1 MLEADLACYRA
12 EQRGLADAVEI
23 DPCSRPISPAIA
35 RNNVVLPMPLRP
47 TSPTRAPS
55 GMRADASSSSSRPA
69 TRIEILS
76 STSMRALLTGARRL
90 ATAIA
95 RRARRGDPRP
105 SAKTGVPFMC
115 VPGCREAVY
124 RAMSRRGFFRHAT
137 TAAFAATAIAPAYAQ
152 RSFTSVIDLTHT
164 LSPGFPTF
172 FGTPGITIE
181 QRYTLKKDGA
191 NVNWWH
197 VPEHAGTHLDAP
209 FHYSDAGAA
218 VEAIPAEQLIVPFA
232 VVDVSAKAARNP
244 DYAAS
249 RDDLAEWE
257 GKNGRLPDGCCVA
270 MHSGWAQHASN
281 AEVYRQGRCR

>member
-1 MLEADLACYRA
+1 MQGSRLPRDVAPRILPPRDDGSVCRDCDRA
-12 EQRGLADAVEI
+12 GLRAAQLHI
-23 DPCSRPISPAIA
+23 RHRP
-35 RNNVVLPMPLRP
+35 
-47 TSPTRAPS
+47 
-55 GMRADASSSSSRPA
+55 
-69 TRIEILS
+69 
-76 STSMRALLTGARRL
+76 
-90 ATAIA
+90 
-95 RRARRGDPRP
+95 
-105 SAKTGVPFMC
+105 
-115 VPGCREAVY
+115 
-124 RAMSRRGFFRHAT
+124 HAH
-137 TAAFAATAIAPAYAQ
+137 A
-152 RSFTSVIDLTHT
+152 
-164 LSPGFPTF
+164 SPGFPTF

-281 AEVYRQGRCR
+281 AAKFTGKDA